1 MIITIGLWDELDQ
14 KDQRS
19 DQADHGGQD
28 RPGEQGG
35 SKCSRY
41 WLIFHN
47 TRESNSQW
55 VQNILQKM
63 NFNLASHCWV
73 TFSQWYL
80 FLLLWYNFPLIFSIF
95 NTFHIFLAERSTGA
109 TESRGCGRTGYFGQV
124 RQYVKQLDRWINLRT
139 LCSCCWKYEYEIW
152 TN

>member
-1 MIITIGLWDELDQ
+1 MNYHDYYHYLDQLIITIGLWDELDQ
-14 KDQRS
+14 KDLRS

-35 SKCSRY
+35 SIQYSIFKI
-41 WLIFHN
+41 LIIFHN

-73 TFSQWYL
+73 TFS
-80 FLLLWYNFPLIFSIF
+80 
-95 NTFHIFLAERSTGA
+95 
-109 TESRGCGRTGYFGQV
+109 
-124 RQYVKQLDRWINLRT
+124 
-139 LCSCCWKYEYEIW
+139 
-152 TN
+152 